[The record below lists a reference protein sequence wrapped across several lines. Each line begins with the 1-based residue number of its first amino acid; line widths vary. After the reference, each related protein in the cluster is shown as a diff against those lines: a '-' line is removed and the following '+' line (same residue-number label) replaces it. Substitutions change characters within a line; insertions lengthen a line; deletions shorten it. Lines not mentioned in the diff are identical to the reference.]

1 MPSNDN
7 VSKVIYGGRTL
18 IDLTNDT
25 VTESDVINARTFH
38 KADGSIVTGTCT
50 YDADTSDGT
59 AIASEVLDTKTAYV
73 NGAKVTGNMPNRGA
87 VEGFISTKE
96 GTYTIPNGYHDGSG
110 YVGINTTEKAKLV
123 AENIRQGI
131 NLLGVEGSM
140 SGLED
145 VVAESKTITPYTT
158 QQVVTPAAGY
168 NYMSQVTVNAIS
180 YSETQNPTGG
190 ITVTIGD
197 VAPVSSP

>member
-38 KADGSIVTGTCT
+38 KADGSIVTGSCT
-50 YDADTSDGT
+50 YDADTRDAT
-59 AIASEVLDTKTAYV
+59 AIASEILDTKTAYV
-73 NGAKVTGNMPNRGA
+73 NGQEVTGNMPNRGA
-87 VEGFISTKE
+87 VEGAISDKD
-96 GTYTIPNGYHDGSG
+96 GTYTIANGYHDGSG
-110 YVGINTTEKAKLV
+110 YVGIDATEKAKLV
-123 AENIRQGI
+123 SSNIRQGVTV
-131 NLLGVEGSM
+131 LGVEGSM

-145 VVAESKTITPYTT
+145 VVAESRTVTPYTT
-158 QQVVTPAAGY
+158 QQTITPAAGY
-168 NYMSQVTVNAIS
+168 NYLSQVTVGAIS

-190 ITVTIGD
+190 ITVNIGD
-197 VAPVSSP
+197 VAPVTP